1 MASGAAKKAF
11 ASKLGF
17 RSAAA
22 SAEQELDKLRRE
34 NVRLKETLD
43 DMAKRA
49 GRQDPGAAA
58 LPEAPSGEIAALQEQ
73 LSDALEKNRQW
84 LVYDQ
89 QREAFVRGLLARLQE
104 LEKPA
109 SRANGAL
116 QQQHKGADSTAQ
128 EGGEKLQA
136 QAELDQLR
144 RRLEEA
150 SREAARAQEELD
162 RLRRR
167 LGETSRAQEE
177 LDRLRRRLGETSRA
191 QEELDQLRR
200 RLGETS
206 RAQEELD
213 QLRKRL
219 GETSRAQEVERQNW
233 AERARHLQAELESAN
248 ARLED
253 ERRRTADLL
262 QQSREDG
269 RQVLAEERQNWAER
283 ARHLQA
289 ELESANARLEDER
302 RRTAELLQQEQRH
315 QNVQRQLHKMQKEL
329 RKAREEIARLDL
341 AKQQRELHVPETG
354 YYDGLDLERLA
365 IEDHPSPSKMPSL
378 LDTSFLECPSCK
390 TQYPASRHSELLAHI
405 EYCYYADA

>member
-49 GRQDPGAAA
+49 GRQDPGSGGFFLFLILTQQSIREHRAPAGSHHDCSKSGESPQKA
-58 LPEAPSGEIAALQEQ
+58 GLRSLTNEAPSGEIAALQEQ

-116 QQQHKGADSTAQ
+116 QQQHKG
-128 EGGEKLQA
+128 GGEKLQA

-162 RLRRR
+162 R
-167 LGETSRAQEE
+167 
-177 LDRLRRRLGETSRA
+177 
-191 QEELDQLRR
+191 
-200 RLGETS
+200 
-206 RAQEELD
+206 
-213 QLRKRL
+213 
-219 GETSRAQEVERQNW
+219 
-233 AERARHLQAELESAN
+233 
-248 ARLED
+248 
-253 ERRRTADLL
+253 
-262 QQSREDG
+262 REDG